1 MSLNSKQMMDLFG
14 RGNFKTAQSLGCAIV
29 TVDCFFIEDYNESK
43 QQEMQKVI
51 KTAQLVE
58 EGG

>member
-1 MSLNSKQMMDLFG
+1 MGLNSKQMMDLFG

-43 QQEMQKVI
+43 QQE